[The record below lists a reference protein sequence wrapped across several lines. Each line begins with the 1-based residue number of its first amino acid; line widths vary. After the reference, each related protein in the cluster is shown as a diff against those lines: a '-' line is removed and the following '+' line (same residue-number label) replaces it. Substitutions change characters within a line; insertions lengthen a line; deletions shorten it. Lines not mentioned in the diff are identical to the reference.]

1 MLAADKSASNVCVD
15 KMSVGQLVFDQNSLT
30 NSHTHGILENVD
42 TAKVSSEQ
50 KRIVDNPGP
59 TQ

>member
-1 MLAADKSASNVCVD
+1 
-15 KMSVGQLVFDQNSLT
+15 LVFDQKTST

-50 KRIVDNPGP
+50 KRILDIPGQSNKKNFWP
-59 TQ
+59 